1 MYSRLSLSM
10 DREVADYRRR
20 LLAGLCGRVIE
31 IGAGNGL
38 NFRHYPPEVT
48 AVVAVEPEPYL
59 RDRALRSAALAPVP
73 IEVIPGL
80 AERIARS
87 DAGFD
92 AAIASLVLCS
102 VDDPSAALRELYRVL
117 RPGGELR
124 FFEHVRA
131 DTPRL
136 QKLQDVLDATIW
148 PWLLGGCHAGRDT
161 VASLQA
167 SGFEVYQL
175 EHFRFPEKPAWN
187 PTSPHVIG
195 SAFRQTSKQLPSPSV
210 L

>member
-10 DREVADYRRR
+10 DREVAGYRRR
-20 LLAGLCGRVIE
+20 LLDGLHGQVIE

-48 AVVAVEPEPYL
+48 AVLAVEPEPYL
-59 RDRALRSAALAPVP
+59 RNRAMDNAALATVP
-73 IEVIPGL
+73 IEVVQGL
-80 AERIARS
+80 AERVAGP
-87 DAGFD
+87 DGGFD
-92 AAIASLVLCS
+92 AAVASLVLCS
-102 VDDPSAALRELYRVL
+102 VNDPGAALRELYRVL

-136 QKLQDVLDATIW
+136 RKLQAVVDATIW
-148 PWLLGGCHAGRDT
+148 PLLLGGCHAGRDT
-161 VASLQA
+161 VASMQA
-167 SGFEVYQL
+167 SGFDVYQL
-175 EHFRFPEKPAWN
+175 EHFRFPEEPAWN

-195 SAFRQTSKQLPSPSV
+195 AARR
-210 L
+210 

>member
-20 LLAGLCGRVIE
+20 LLAGLNGRVIE

-59 RDRALRSAALAPVP
+59 RDRARHSAALAMVP
-73 IEVIPGL
+73 IEVVSGL
-80 AERIARS
+80 AERVAAP

-102 VDDPSAALRELYRVL
+102 VGDPSAALQELYRVL

-136 QKLQDVLDATIW
+136 RRLQDVLDATIW
-148 PWLLGGCHAGRDT
+148 PLLLGGCHSGRDT
-161 VASLQA
+161 VASIEA
-167 SGFEVYQL
+167 SGFDVHQL

-195 SAFRQTSKQLPSPSV
+195 AAARR
-210 L
+210 

>member
-1 MYSRLSLSM
+1 M
-10 DREVADYRRR
+10 DREVAVYRRQ
-20 LLAGLCGRVIE
+20 LLAGLHGRVIE

-59 RDRALRSAALAPVP
+59 RNRAMGNAALARVP
-73 IEVIPGL
+73 IEVVSGL
-80 AERIARS
+80 AERVAAP

-92 AAIASLVLCS
+92 AAIACLVLCS
-102 VDDPSAALRELYRVL
+102 VYDPSVALRELHRVL

-131 DTPRL
+131 DSQRL
-136 QKLQDVLDATIW
+136 RKLQDVLDATIW
-148 PWLLGGCHAGRDT
+148 PLLLGGCHAGRDT
-161 VASLQA
+161 VASIRT
-167 SGFEVYQL
+167 SGFEVSQL
-175 EHFRFPEKPAWN
+175 EHFPFPEKPPWN

-195 SAFRQTSKQLPSPSV
+195 TATRL
-210 L
+210 